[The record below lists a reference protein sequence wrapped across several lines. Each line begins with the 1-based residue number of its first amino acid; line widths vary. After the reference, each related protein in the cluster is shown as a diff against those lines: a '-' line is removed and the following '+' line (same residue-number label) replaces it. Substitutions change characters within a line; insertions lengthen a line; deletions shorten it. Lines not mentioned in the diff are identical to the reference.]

1 MSPFA
6 RPWTPSRGGPPP
18 QERRKSTRV
27 ARRCRRS
34 KTRFG
39 ADFCSGRLFDPLGL
53 PAARRGGAKLCPGY
67 RDGLGKLS
75 SGANDVDRAE
85 KGRGGLGIPRTPE
98 TRPLEFASMTAVPSI
113 PGGCG
118 GRHHPHQDLRS
129 SGCDSESHPGP
140 APRWRARAVFGPERP
155 FFRRRENAA
164 IVPFFSLDHR
174 VWSWGDARGP

>member
-1 MSPFA
+1 M
-6 RPWTPSRGGPPP
+6 
-18 QERRKSTRV
+18 

-85 KGRGGLGIPRTPE
+85 NGWGGLGIARTPE

-140 APRWRARAVFGPERP
+140 APRWRARAVFGPRDAIFSSTRNRCDCAIFLSGP
-155 FFRRRENAA
+155 PSMVMGRR
-164 IVPFFSLDHR
+164 
-174 VWSWGDARGP
+174 ARALKARKTTQKSSRKGQSGA